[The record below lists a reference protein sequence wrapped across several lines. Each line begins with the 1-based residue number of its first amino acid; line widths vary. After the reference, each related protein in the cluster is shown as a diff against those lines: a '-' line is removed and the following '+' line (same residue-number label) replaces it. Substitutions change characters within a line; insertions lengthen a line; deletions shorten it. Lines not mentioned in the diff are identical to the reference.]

1 LHLVAYTLGG
11 EVFDL
16 LGEAKGGGTRGA
28 GAGAAYYKRA
38 QKHCTGCGEPT
49 SGDRGALWGE
59 KLH

>member
-1 LHLVAYTLGG
+1 
-11 EVFDL
+11 L